1 MLIGYKTLCPDDFRE
16 IIFIDTTLLIGGTQ
30 ARNMTLRYRLVYWLD
45 AAYAAHTACERRLF
59 VVVKYAA
66 AFTRLRDTGAGIY
79 LIQLSITHLCVLSG
93 SSLS

>member
-30 ARNMTLRYRLVYWLD
+30 ARNMTLRYRLVYWSD
-45 AAYAAHTACERRLF
+45 AAYAAHTASGRRLF

-66 AFTRLRDTGAGIY
+66 AQLACAVRVRQSY
-79 LIQLSITHLCVLSG
+79 PIQLSITHLCVLSG